1 MAAYGRTVL
10 VSALVRTLGGGR
22 SRRSSSCVTKLLETN
37 RSLSAGSYS
46 QHDLRREI
54 HARAVNLAK
63 STFSWSASHRALCSA
78 QTPHQEDE
86 YPPLPE
92 YSPSPEGEQKDV
104 FIVRVKGLPWSCGSE
119 DLLKFFSE
127 CRIRNGVSGIHLMY
141 HKNGKPTG
149 QAFIELEDEED
160 VGKALEMH
168 RQYLGPRYVEVYEV
182 TNRDAESILKGTG
195 ESQDG
200 VVRIRGLPFSCTE
213 QDIIQFFSGLNIVK
227 DGITLVMDR
236 WGRSSGD
243 AFVQFATQ
251 EMADE
256 ALKKDR
262 EVIGSRYI
270 EVYPS
275 KKTEIQMQYGRG
287 KGDTTV
293 ASLRSQNPSSVSLP
307 AHYIHMRGLPYQAT
321 AGDVINFFHPI
332 RVAKVRLEYGPDG
345 RPSGEAEAHFTT
357 RQDAV
362 EAMTK
367 DKQYI
372 QDRYIEL
379 YLNKT

>member
-168 RQYLGPRYVEVYEV
+168 RQYLGPRYVEG
-182 TNRDAESILKGTG
+182 RDAESILKGTG

-200 VVRIRGLPFSCTE
+200 VVRIR
-213 QDIIQFFSGLNIVK
+213 GLNIVK

-293 ASLRSQNPSSVSLP
+293 ASLRSQNRWRRFGWSTDLTEGLAARQRLTSR
-307 AHYIHMRGLPYQAT
+307 RGRTQWK
-321 AGDVINFFHPI
+321 
-332 RVAKVRLEYGPDG
+332 R
-345 RPSGEAEAHFTT
+345 
-357 RQDAV
+357 
-362 EAMTK
+362 
-367 DKQYI
+367 
-372 QDRYIEL
+372 
-379 YLNKT
+379 

>member
-1 MAAYGRTVL
+1 M
-10 VSALVRTLGGGR
+10 
-22 SRRSSSCVTKLLETN
+22 
-37 RSLSAGSYS
+37 
-46 QHDLRREI
+46 
-54 HARAVNLAK
+54 
-63 STFSWSASHRALCSA
+63 F
-78 QTPHQEDE
+78 
-86 YPPLPE
+86 
-92 YSPSPEGEQKDV
+92 
-104 FIVRVKGLPWSCGSE
+104 FI
-119 DLLKFFSE
+119 
-127 CRIRNGVSGIHLMY
+127 
-141 HKNGKPTG
+141 T
-149 QAFIELEDEED
+149 
-160 VGKALEMH
+160 
-168 RQYLGPRYVEVYEV
+168 VYEV
-182 TNRDAESILKGTG
+182 TNKDAESILKGTG

-200 VVRIRGLPFSCTE
+200 VVRIR
-213 QDIIQFFSGLNIVK
+213 GLNIVK

-262 EVIGSRYI
+262 EIIGSRYI
-270 EVYPS
+270 ELYPS
-275 KKTEIQMQYGRG
+275 KKTEIQMQYGRE

-307 AHYIHMRGLPYQAT
+307 THYIHMRGLPYQAT
-321 AGDVINFFHPI
+321 AGDVINFFQPI

-372 QDRYIEL
+372 RKSHTGYDGFSLRSFKRSFSFSVRERH
-379 YLNKT
+379 

>member
-1 MAAYGRTVL
+1 MAAYGRTAL
-10 VSALVRTLGGGR
+10 VSAFVRHFSG
-22 SRRSSSCVTKLLETN
+22 SRSSCVRKFLDTN
-37 RSLSAGSYS
+37 QSMRVVCNVKYRQGRESHVCSVHPVKATFSWATQRRSLSS
-46 QHDLRREI
+46 E
-54 HARAVNLAK
+54 
-63 STFSWSASHRALCSA
+63 
-78 QTPHQEDE
+78 TPYKEDE

-92 YSPSPEGEQKDV
+92 YSPLPESEQKEV
-104 FIVRVKGLPWSCGSE
+104 FIVRVKGLPWTCSAE

-127 CRIRNGVSGIHLMY
+127 CRIRKGVNGIHLMY
-141 HKNGKPTG
+141 HKNGKPNG

-160 VGKALEMH
+160 VNKALEMH

-182 TNRDAESILKGTG
+182 TNHDAEAILKGTG

-200 VVRIRGLPFSCTE
+200 VVRIRGLPFNCAE
-213 QDIIQFFSGLNIVK
+213 KEIVQFFSGLNIMK
-227 DGITLVMDR
+227 DGVTLVMDR

-256 ALKKDR
+256 ALKRDR
-262 EVIGSRYI
+262 DVIGNRYI

-275 KKTEIQMQYGRG
+275 KKSEIQTQYSRARGGDATVNPGRTQKTG
-287 KGDTTV
+287 
-293 ASLRSQNPSSVSLP
+293 NVSLP
-307 AHYIHMRGLPYQAT
+307 THYIHMRGVPYQAT
-321 AGDVINFFHPI
+321 AEDIINFFHPI
-332 RVAKVRLEYGPDG
+332 RVAKVLIEYGPDG
-345 RPSGEAEAHFTT
+345 RPCGEAAAHFTT
-357 RQDAV
+357 RQDAL

-379 YLNKT
+379 YLNSS

>member
-1 MAAYGRTVL
+1 MAASGRTAL
-10 VSALVRTLGGGR
+10 VSALVRHFSG
-22 SRRSSSCVTKLLETN
+22 RRSCVRKLLETSQ
-37 RSLSAGSYS
+37 SLRLVSAAKSAVE
-46 QHDLRREI
+46 RE
-54 HARAVNLAK
+54 RLVSSV
-63 STFSWSASHRALCSA
+63 STFSWATQHRALS
-78 QTPHQEDE
+78 TEIPYEEEE

-92 YSPSPEGEQKDV
+92 YSPSPESEQKEV
-104 FIVRVKGLPWSCGSE
+104 FIVRVKGLPWTCSAE
-119 DLLKFFSE
+119 DLQKFFSE
-127 CRIRNGVSGIHLMY
+127 CRIRNGVNGIHLTY

-160 VGKALEMH
+160 VNKALEMH

-182 TNRDAESILKGTG
+182 TNRDAEAILKGTG

-200 VVRIRGLPFSCTE
+200 VVRIRGLPFTCTE
-213 QDIIQFFSGLNIVK
+213 KDITEFFSGLNIVK
-227 DGITLVMDR
+227 DGVTLVMDR

-243 AFVQFATQ
+243 AFVQFGTQ

-256 ALKKDR
+256 ALKRDR

-275 KKTEIQMQYGRG
+275 KKSDIQTQYGRG
-287 KGDTTV
+287 RGDTTV
-293 ASLRSQNPSSVSLP
+293 TASRTQKTSSVSLP
-307 AHYIHMRGLPYQAT
+307 THYIHMRGLPYQAT

-332 RVAKVRLEYGPDG
+332 RVAKVLIEYGPDG
-345 RPSGEAEAHFTT
+345 RPSGEAAAHFTT

-362 EAMTK
+362 EAMTR

-379 YLNKT
+379 YLNST

>member
-63 STFSWSASHRALCSA
+63 STFSWSASHRALCST

-92 YSPSPEGEQKDV
+92 YSSSPEGEQKDL

-119 DLLKFFSE
+119 DLLKFFSD
-127 CRIRNGVSGIHLMY
+127 CRIRNGLSGIHLMY

-168 RQYLGPRYVEVYEV
+168 RQYLGPRYVEGRCSKFMMY
-182 TNRDAESILKGTG
+182 LGTDKKNPVKINNN
-195 ESQDG
+195 DG
-200 VVRIRGLPFSCTE
+200 V
-213 QDIIQFFSGLNIVK
+213 
-227 DGITLVMDR
+227 
-236 WGRSSGD
+236 
-243 AFVQFATQ
+243 
-251 EMADE
+251 
-256 ALKKDR
+256 
-262 EVIGSRYI
+262 
-270 EVYPS
+270 
-275 KKTEIQMQYGRG
+275 
-287 KGDTTV
+287 
-293 ASLRSQNPSSVSLP
+293 
-307 AHYIHMRGLPYQAT
+307 
-321 AGDVINFFHPI
+321 
-332 RVAKVRLEYGPDG
+332 
-345 RPSGEAEAHFTT
+345 
-357 RQDAV
+357 
-362 EAMTK
+362 
-367 DKQYI
+367 
-372 QDRYIEL
+372 
-379 YLNKT
+379 